1 MLLRIPRFFATQLQK
16 IQGRFLYLFVVLVS
30 VLVLYPYVGQAL
42 DESNFLRILWAIIPL
57 TAVHACGTN
66 RRLLIV
72 AIVFALLIML
82 SMLLGIGRPVGVML
96 HISAFLAV
104 LFYIFIAVVLVNH
117 VWRAK
122 QVDADML
129 YGGISVYLLL
139 GIIWAALY
147 REMEILSPGSFAGP
161 DDSLGFSNFIYF
173 SYVTLTTLGYGD
185 ILPVTQKARSLA
197 ILEAITG
204 IVFLG
209 TLIARLVSLYTTR
222 DDER

>member
-1 MLLRIPRFFATQLQK
+1 
-16 IQGRFLYLFVVLVS
+16 
-30 VLVLYPYVGQAL
+30 
-42 DESNFLRILWAIIPL
+42 
-57 TAVHACGTN
+57 
-66 RRLLIV
+66 
-72 AIVFALLIML
+72 
-82 SMLLGIGRPVGVML
+82 
-96 HISAFLAV
+96 
-104 LFYIFIAVVLVNH
+104 
-117 VWRAK
+117 
-122 QVDADML
+122 ML

-204 IVFLG
+204 VVFLG

-222 DDER
+222 DVEE